1 LYKAPRG
8 TSDILPK
15 DQAYWSAVGRAAAAL
30 GELYGYQRIDTP
42 AFEDAGLFV
51 RSIGEETDIVEKEVY
66 SLEDRSGDKL
76 TLRPEGT
83 APVCRAYVEHGM
95 HTLPQ
100 PVRLWYFADIFRY
113 ERPQAGR
120 YRQHHQF
127 GVEAIGDG
135 DAALDAEVIEL
146 AWHLYVNLDLGGLA
160 LNLNSIGCERCRPQY
175 LESLKSYYVQHRES
189 LCGDC
194 KRRLSRNPLRLLDC
208 KKPTCVPLTEQA
220 PRSLDYLCPE
230 CGGHFAQL
238 TRYLELLRLPY
249 VLNHRLVRGL
259 DYYTKTVFEIAPE
272 GEIQAQAT
280 VGGGGRYDKLIEQLG
295 GPPTPAVGFA
305 TGLERLIINMKKQK
319 VDAPVSC
326 TAEVFVAHVGQE
338 AKDEALKLVS
348 GLRKAGLSAV
358 LSLGDRKLKAQL
370 RQANAAGAR
379 YAVIIGEDELASGA
393 VVVRDMARGEQNA
406 VPLDKVIE
414 VLGMV

>member
-1 LYKAPRG
+1 MYKAPRG

-15 DQAYWSAVGRAAAAL
+15 DQAYWTAVGRAAAAV

-51 RSIGEETDIVEKEVY
+51 RTIGEETDIVEKEVY
-66 SLEDRSGDKL
+66 SLEDRSGDRL

-135 DAALDAEVIEL
+135 DAALDAEVIEM
-146 AWHLYVNLDLGGLA
+146 AWQLYVNLGLGGLA

-175 LESLKSYYVQHRES
+175 LESLKSYYVRHVES

-220 PRSLDYLCPE
+220 PRSLDYLCAE

-238 TRYLELLRLPY
+238 TRYLELLRVPY
-249 VLNHRLVRGL
+249 VLNHCLVRGL

-272 GEIQAQAT
+272 GEILAQAT

-319 VDAPVSC
+319 VDAPASC
-326 TAEVFVAHVGQE
+326 TTDAFVAYVGQE

-348 GLRKAGLSAV
+348 DLRKAGLNAI

-393 VVVRDMARGEQNA
+393 VVVRNMARGEQDT
-406 VPLDKVIE
+406 VPLDKMIE
-414 VLGMV
+414 VLRMA